1 VSVIVEAANQW
12 EWWAPYASA
21 IIFQGIFANQNYD
34 EVTKSLGHV
43 IPVQGR
49 RE

>member
-1 VSVIVEAANQW
+1 VEAANRW

-21 IIFQGIFANQNYD
+21 IIFQGIFSNQTY
-34 EVTKSLGHV
+34 EESVRSLGLQQFL
-43 IPVQGR
+43 PVSGR